1 MDHLQAENI
10 KRLLQWRVQAANW
23 GTSEKGPL
31 QWGHDLAVMESNV
44 MRITLEGVKQLQWGH
59 DLVVMESQ
67 GRRKR

>member
-1 MDHLQAENI
+1 
-10 KRLLQWRVQAANW
+10 
-23 GTSEKGPL
+23 
-31 QWGHDLAVMESNV
+31 MESNV